1 VLCLDSTLA
10 LTRGNPLGPLALLS
24 LLHPAKGSYIAVVDV
39 DGGKDKMIGQVVHLT
54 GQRSAHLAFML
65 PEGNTDANGRV
76 ALLEALAREAGEMG
90 ALSVVAELED
100 CNPMV
105 ENLRRSGFSIFCWQ
119 RIWKLPGGS
128 TSESPLWQEAKPEDE
143 FAIRSLFHAVA
154 PPMVQSAETPPPQRA
169 GLAFKQNGNLL
180 AYVEAISGPL
190 GVCLLPLFHPDTT
203 EAPALLGELADM
215 MNALNRP
222 VHLIVR
228 SYQSWL
234 EGSLENMGAM
244 ASPRQ
249 AVMVRHLARLQRVEE
264 YVPSA
269 VVERR
274 TIEPSASVRNNITLE
289 PSLDQEGK
297 PLPTCMP
304 ENDAFPLK

>member
-1 VLCLDSTLA
+1 
-10 LTRGNPLGPLALLS
+10 
-24 LLHPAKGSYIAVVDV
+24 
-39 DGGKDKMIGQVVHLT
+39 
-54 GQRSAHLAFML
+54 
-65 PEGNTDANGRV
+65 
-76 ALLEALAREAGEMG
+76 
-90 ALSVVAELED
+90 
-100 CNPMV
+100 
-105 ENLRRSGFSIFCWQ
+105 
-119 RIWKLPGGS
+119 
-128 TSESPLWQEAKPEDE
+128 
-143 FAIRSLFHAVA
+143 
-154 PPMVQSAETPPPQRA
+154 
-169 GLAFKQNGNLL
+169 
-180 AYVEAISGPL
+180 
-190 GVCLLPLFHPDTT
+190 LFHPDTP

-289 PSLDQEGK
+289 PSLDEEGK